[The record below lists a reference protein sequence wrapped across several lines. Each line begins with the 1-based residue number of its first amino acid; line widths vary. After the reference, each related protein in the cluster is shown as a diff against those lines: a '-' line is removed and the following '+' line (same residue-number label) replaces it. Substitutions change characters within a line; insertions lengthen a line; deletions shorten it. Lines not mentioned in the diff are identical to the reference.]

1 MELESGKFDW
11 VKRMGVHLAFHTNPI
26 NKTMHLI
33 LIPFELMGAIALIG
47 RDPLEATNFFSY
59 PSLITILLLGMI
71 YVQTDIIC
79 GATFTGFLVLLQ
91 AAVFEF
97 MAFVGITGG
106 WRALFGLGLFVV
118 FGLVQT
124 QIGHKKFEPEGRDD
138 TEKNVVEFQK
148 TGRPIPLLLIFYYHW
163 VEVFFML
170 GYKPELKSRV
180 EFFRDSYK
188 FPEDSEPL
196 VIGK

>member
-1 MELESGKFDW
+1 MESESGKFDW
-11 VKRMGVHLAFHTNPI
+11 IERMGVHLAFHTNPI
-26 NKTMHLI
+26 NKFMHLI

-47 RDPLEATNFFSY
+47 AIPFPFEASDCFSY
-59 PSLITILLLGMI
+59 PSLITILLLAAI

-79 GATFTGFLVLLQ
+79 GVTFTGFLVVLQ

-97 MAFVGITGG
+97 MAFAGITGG
-106 WRALFGLGLFVV
+106 WRALFGLALFVF
-118 FGLVQT
+118 FGLIQT

-138 TEKNVVEFQK
+138 TEKNMVEFQK
-148 TGRPIPLLLIFYYHW
+148 TGHPIPLLLIFYYHW
-163 VEVFFML
+163 VEVFFMF

-188 FPEDSEPL
+188 FPEDS
-196 VIGK
+196 ITSK